1 MHTPEFYLPLRSFR
15 VGIRFSF
22 RGSDTLCRVAA
33 LCVPFNQ
40 PLYLSVLYVLQNHPP
55 LLGVGA
61 PLNLRGSVPSI
72 LGRYTTFTASPPIGL
87 RGGCNVT
94 SIIIL
99 RFKGIHPNWGLPVEL
114 SAQPLSLDRF
124 GYRHSNVP

>member
-1 MHTPEFYLPLRSFR
+1 M
-15 VGIRFSF
+15 
-22 RGSDTLCRVAA
+22 AA

-40 PLYLSVLYVLQNHPP
+40 PLYLGVLYVLQNHPP

-87 RGGCNVT
+87 RGSCNVS

-99 RFKGIHPNWGLPVEL
+99 LRFKVFIPIGVYRLSYPLNPFLWIGLAIAILTFLNSPKEK
-114 SAQPLSLDRF
+114 
-124 GYRHSNVP
+124 

>member
-1 MHTPEFYLPLRSFR
+1 M
-15 VGIRFSF
+15 
-22 RGSDTLCRVAA
+22 CRVAA

-87 RGGCNVT
+87 RGSCNMS

-99 RFKGIHPNWGLPVEL
+99 DTFQGIHPNWGLPVSLFEK
-114 SAQPLSLDRF
+114 PLSLDRF